1 MIDTHCHPY
10 VDAYADDRREMLRR
24 AKNAGVQRIL
34 CPGIDSESHETM
46 LALCRENPDL
56 CIPMMGLHPTVVND
70 NPLWESELEIVERYL
85 DGGGFCAVGEVGLDL
100 HWSRDSLANQIIAFE
115 RQIELALRHNLPLA
129 IHTRDAWPE
138 MLEVLSRFASRGL
151 RGVLH
156 AFSGTVDDYLRA
168 RQFGDFAL
176 GLGGA
181 VTYRKN
187 LWINVLPHIDLDHL
201 VLETDAPWLPP
212 TPHRGLRNEPA
223 YLIYIL
229 EAAAKILEIPPA
241 ELDRRTTE
249 NAIRIFG
256 L

>member
-10 VDAYADDRREMLRR
+10 VDDYADDLPDMLRR
-24 AKNAGVQRIL
+24 AQSAGVQRVL
-34 CPGIDSESHETM
+34 CPGIDSESHEKM
-46 LALCRENPDL
+46 LAVCRANPDF

-70 NPLWESELEIVERYL
+70 NPLWERELKIVEDYL
-85 DGGGFCAVGEVGLDL
+85 VKEKFCAIGEVGLDL
-100 HWSRDSLANQIIAFE
+100 HWSRDFLPQQIAAFE
-115 RQIELALRHNLPLA
+115 RQIELSLRYNLPLA

-138 MLEVLSRFASRGL
+138 MLAVLERYSGRGL

-156 AFSGTVDDYLRA
+156 AFSGSVDEYLRA
-168 RQFGDFAL
+168 RRFGDFAL
-176 GLGGA
+176 GLGGS
-181 VTYRKN
+181 VTYRN
-187 LWINVLPHIDLDHL
+187 SLWLSVLPAVNLDHL

-212 TPHRGLRNEPA
+212 TPHRGRRNEPA

-229 EAAAKILEIPPA
+229 EAAAKILGISPA

-249 NAIRIFG
+249 NAIRIFD